1 MSGSSQRAIL
11 TNSHSHTK
19 RPLSPAGVRRLVI
32 STSTTRNDSYST
44 SLASPLV
51 EADRNGLEMH
61 DVLFRIFLFV
71 LYTLCYVV
79 LLFIDDDESIF

>member
-44 SLASPLV
+44 SLAPSLV

-61 DVLFRIFLFV
+61 DVLSRIFLFV
-71 LYTLCYVV
+71 LCTLRYVV
-79 LLFIDDDESIF
+79 LLSIDGYESFF

>member
-44 SLASPLV
+44 SLAPSLV
-51 EADRNGLEMH
+51 EADRNGLEMLQ
-61 DVLFRIFLFV
+61 DIFVRSL
-71 LYTLCYVV
+71 YVV
-79 LLFIDDDESIF
+79 LCCFVIHRR